1 MSAKSIQ
8 YQGVR
13 LVEGTYTQALLTLS
27 GSKQI
32 LGIKSQDYAGDA
44 DDLLDEIDQITDLLT
59 TITTTQESTK
69 TQIQEDVAQLE
80 TIDITDE
87 TTLYNQQLATYN
99 ELKSQ
104 YDAIVS
110 KPIASIISEYSTS
123 TLTSFDITE
132 TWTTLVGPI
141 SLTEGTYHVI
151 VNFMIYY
158 AADGALPN
166 ISLAIAS
173 DTGNIET
180 DRRLGS
186 IVGDDWWGRN
196 GRPYLVLNGSFQ
208 IGIPIAGEDV
218 NIICRGSDN
227 CGTGNNIINGFN
239 PDIGLE
245 SSLSSEYDAVI
256 ADPPFISGSSRAIQ
270 IVKIADTLL

>member
-1 MSAKSIQ
+1 
-8 YQGVR
+8 
-13 LVEGTYTQALLTLS
+13 
-27 GSKQI
+27 
-32 LGIKSQDYAGDA
+32 
-44 DDLLDEIDQITDLLT
+44 
-59 TITTTQESTK
+59 
-69 TQIQEDVAQLE
+69 
-80 TIDITDE
+80 
-87 TTLYNQQLATYN
+87 
-99 ELKSQ
+99 
-104 YDAIVS
+104 
-110 KPIASIISEYSTS
+110 
-123 TLTSFDITE
+123 
-132 TWTTLVGPI
+132 
-141 SLTEGTYHVI
+141 
-151 VNFMIYY
+151 MIYY